1 MTTPSNRPHS
11 RSWTTFSYVSFLA
24 SLAMAGLG
32 ILLLPVDL
40 ATRGY
45 LAMGMAM
52 LVQSSFILAKTL
64 RDEHEV
70 TLLHKRIEDAR
81 VEELLARAERG

>member
-1 MTTPSNRPHS
+1 MAAHPNRLHS
-11 RSWTTFSYVSFLA
+11 RSWVTFSYASFVA
-24 SLAMAGLG
+24 SLSMMGLG
-32 ILLLPVDL
+32 VILLPVDL

-45 LAMGMAM
+45 LAMGVAM

-64 RDEHEV
+64 RDEHEG

-81 VEELLARAERG
+81 VEELLARAERN